1 MKLGGPVAGAALLL
15 ATLGGASAG
24 ALLLGTAG
32 ADPNVPDE
40 VTTTAAASTG
50 RCGPVLAAVVH
61 AVGVPAD
68 ELRSELASGATL
80 AQVAEANGVDTQAVV
95 DALVAGGNTRIDTQL
110 ANGRLTEAQ
119 AERRRATLPDRAAE
133 YVAAPIER
141 DSAPR
146 IVGGGRRGAM
156 RLAADAIGV
165 PRRELRAE
173 LDAGRTLAEVAADH
187 GVDPEAVVDAILSR
201 TRARVTTLV
210 NGGNGQTTC

>member
-32 ADPNVPDE
+32 ADPSVPDE

-80 AQVAEANGVDTQAVV
+80 AQVAEANGVETQVVV
-95 DALVAGGNTRIDTQL
+95 DALVAGGNTRIDSQL

-119 AERRRATLPDRAAE
+119 AERRR
-133 YVAAPIER
+133 
-141 DSAPR
+141 
-146 IVGGGRRGAM
+146 RR
-156 RLAADAIGV
+156 
-165 PRRELRAE
+165 
-173 LDAGRTLAEVAADH
+173 
-187 GVDPEAVVDAILSR
+187 SR
-201 TRARVTTLV
+201 TGRPSTSRPPSSGTAPPASSAEA
-210 NGGNGQTTC
+210 GGAP

>member
-1 MKLGGPVAGAALLL
+1 
-15 ATLGGASAG
+15 
-24 ALLLGTAG
+24 
-32 ADPNVPDE
+32 
-40 VTTTAAASTG
+40 
-50 RCGPVLAAVVH
+50 
-61 AVGVPAD
+61 
-68 ELRSELASGATL
+68 
-80 AQVAEANGVDTQAVV
+80 VV

-141 DSAPR
+141 DRAPR